1 MRHERAQEE
10 VDQEQADGHLA
21 SMSRQ
26 QFQHRLLFI
35 HTKSASKM
43 SWTRRKVMEN
53 VMEDLLFDLPGQP
66 VGMQW
71 TVTECQVTG
80 EEIPFLTRSI

>member
-53 VMEDLLFDLPGQP
+53 VMEEQFSCPK
-66 VGMQW
+66 VGIALQSGGFFVLIRKE
-71 TVTECQVTG
+71 TVVTQ
-80 EEIPFLTRSI
+80 RN